1 MYVISMHR
9 TQILLKPHQYEA
21 LKARAR
27 QEGKS
32 LSELIRI
39 AVSQWLGDEP
49 RARKARLADLCNLGR
64 DPRGPAGRDHD
75 SILYQ
80 WKRKWNVPSLTPRDG
95 TPLCVKMIRAT
106 TPLLLL

>member
-1 MYVISMHR
+1 MMYVIFMHR

-32 LSELIRI
+32 LSEVIRI

-80 WKRKWNVPSLTPRDG
+80 WKRK
-95 TPLCVKMIRAT
+95 
-106 TPLLLL
+106 